1 MVTYP
6 VNAVNESGASG
17 LVNFDGTSAFST
29 TALTQYNVL
38 TGASNKTVNNVAPSA
53 TSGIPLVSGGSAAQ
67 PSFGTAVVAGGGT
80 GATSLSG
87 IVLGNGTS
95 AMTTL
100 SFTDWTSFMPT
111 LFGATTAGTTVYSIQ
126 QGYYCTVANLCFMS
140 IFITVTSVTG
150 TGNVNIGGLPVTMSS
165 ALTSLVNFGT
175 VLVRGFTWPS
185 GVTQLALEGLAGTTN
200 AQILGSQSAGNYEV
214 LQMAAITQTTS
225 VIGNIII
232 TI

>member
-111 LFGATTAGTTVYSIQ
+111 LFGATACNYVKCAYKFSEFWNGSRSRFY
-126 QGYYCTVANLCFMS
+126 
-140 IFITVTSVTG
+140 
-150 TGNVNIGGLPVTMSS
+150 
-165 ALTSLVNFGT
+165 
-175 VLVRGFTWPS
+175 
-185 GVTQLALEGLAGTTN
+185 LAFRRDATRIRRFSRNNECADSRIAECGKL
-200 AQILGSQSAGNYEV
+200 
-214 LQMAAITQTTS
+214 
-225 VIGNIII
+225 
-232 TI
+232 